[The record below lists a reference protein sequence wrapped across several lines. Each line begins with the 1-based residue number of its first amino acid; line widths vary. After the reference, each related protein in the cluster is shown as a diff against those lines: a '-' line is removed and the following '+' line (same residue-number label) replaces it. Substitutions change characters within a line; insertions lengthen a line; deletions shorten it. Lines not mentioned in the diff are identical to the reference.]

1 MDKPSGPPSLF
12 RPKSSRFLWVF
23 FFFCSSL
30 LSFPTSPRT
39 SVFFLHNRHTNAVTL
54 HTLGA
59 RADRIPLKRPMRVDC
74 VRLGIFVCAFLC
86 LLRDHYHGS
95 GAAAVT
101 RIQKYKEEEEEGLAV
116 V

>member
-1 MDKPSGPPSLF
+1 
-12 RPKSSRFLWVF
+12 
-23 FFFCSSL
+23 
-30 LSFPTSPRT
+30 
-39 SVFFLHNRHTNAVTL
+39 
-54 HTLGA
+54 
-59 RADRIPLKRPMRVDC
+59 MRVDC